1 MGKYDCNK
9 FKPQYFGF
17 RYVIFLINALSK
29 KNCAMR
35 RGMMKPHG
43 LKVRC
48 YAACMV
54 GVNEYLDTLPGAKEN
69 GKIGE
74 MELNK
79 IILKSMQNVWS
90 SQA

>member
-1 MGKYDCNK
+1 
-9 FKPQYFGF
+9 
-17 RYVIFLINALSK
+17 
-29 KNCAMR
+29 
-35 RGMMKPHG
+35 
-43 LKVRC
+43 
-48 YAACMV
+48 MV

-79 IILKSMQNVWS
+79 IILKSMQNVWI